1 MRTIISF
8 DYGNK
13 KIGLAVGNSL
23 TQTANELTTITCKN
37 SVPDWA
43 MLDKLIQQ
51 WQPDLLLVGLPL
63 NLDGSI
69 NTISKQVRLFGKR
82 LNNRYNLPVEY
93 EDERLSSNQAD
104 GIIRESLG
112 YPSRTSKKALSK
124 RDQVAAKLILQSYFN
139 RHE

>member
-1 MRTIISF
+1 
-8 DYGNK
+8 
-13 KIGLAVGNSL
+13 
-23 TQTANELTTITCKN
+23 
-37 SVPDWA
+37 